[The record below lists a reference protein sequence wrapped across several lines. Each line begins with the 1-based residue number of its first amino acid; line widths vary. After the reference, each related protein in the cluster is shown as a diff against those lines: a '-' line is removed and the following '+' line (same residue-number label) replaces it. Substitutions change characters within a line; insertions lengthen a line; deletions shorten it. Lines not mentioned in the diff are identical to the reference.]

1 MPFGNVGSRRPASCM
16 SCTVGYVSQAVARDL
31 LVREHYLHSFPG
43 GTQLAFGI
51 FAGHRLLGAI
61 TLGAGPANA
70 HRLVGGASQRDC
82 LTLSRLWLSDELP
95 LNSESHVLGQVLR
108 SLRQHTEVKFLIT
121 YADPAHG
128 HVGTI
133 YQASNWS
140 YTGLSDATPLYD
152 LGDGRQRHSR
162 SVAQA
167 FGTRSLRYLKQHG
180 IAVRLIKQ
188 LPKHRYV
195 FFLDRRWRSRLLVP
209 ILPYPKPEVS
219 RADR

>member
-1 MPFGNVGSRRPASCM
+1 MPFGNVASLPGSSCM
-16 SCTVGYVSQAVARDL
+16 SCTVGYVSPAVARDL
-31 LVREHYLHSFPG
+31 LIREHYSHSFPA
-43 GTQLAFGI
+43 GTQLALGI
-51 FAGHRLLGAI
+51 FTHHRLSGAL
-61 TLGAGPANA
+61 TFGAGPANA
-70 HRLVGGASQRDC
+70 YRLVGGASQRDC

-95 LNSESHVLGQVLR
+95 RNSESHVLGEVLR
-108 SLRQHTEVKFLIT
+108 SLRKHTAVKFLVT

-162 SVAQA
+162 SIAQA
-167 FGTRSLRYLKQHG
+167 FGTRSLAYLKQHG

-188 LPKHRYV
+188 QRKHRYV
-195 FFLDRRWRSRLLVP
+195 FFLDRRWRDRLLVP
-209 ILPYPKPEVS
+209 VLPYPKLENS
-219 RADR
+219 RADC